1 VVIESCEGEGRLRL
15 PKCSRAR
22 GRFASGYYRRKA
34 SYHKET
40 VNVALTCPSETT
52 ATTLASALYYLAR
65 CPEKQ
70 KKLQK
75 LLDEAMPNGYSQWSY
90 EKVKSVSYLDD
101 CINETLRLKPALLTG
116 GPRETPLKGIVV
128 EGTYIPGKV
137 NVVIPTWLI
146 QRDARWWQQPEDFI
160 PERFGERRG
169 EMGTEKAP
177 YLPFSLGTSLPRPA
191 FDEILTRAQAHTVV
205 PARTLPS

>member
-1 VVIESCEGEGRLRL
+1 
-15 PKCSRAR
+15 
-22 GRFASGYYRRKA
+22 
-34 SYHKET
+34 
-40 VNVALTCPSETT
+40 
-52 ATTLASALYYLAR
+52 
-65 CPEKQ
+65 
-70 KKLQK
+70 
-75 LLDEAMPNGYSQWSY
+75 MPNGYGQWSY

-116 GPRETPLKGIVV
+116 GPRETPSKGIEI

-169 EMGTEKAP
+169 EMGTDKAP
-177 YLPFSLGTSLPRPA
+177 YLPFSLGTSPPRPP
-191 FDEILTRAQAHTVV
+191 FDGILTLAQAHTVV